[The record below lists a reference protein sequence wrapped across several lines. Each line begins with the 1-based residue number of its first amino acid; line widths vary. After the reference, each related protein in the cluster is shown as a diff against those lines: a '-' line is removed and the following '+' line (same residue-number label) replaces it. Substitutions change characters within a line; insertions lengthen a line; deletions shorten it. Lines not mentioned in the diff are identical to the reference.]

1 MSHSTAWEVRG
12 EGQQGKGLKAMVL
25 LPVPSHFLP
34 HKKLAPRG
42 AHIQRFDSK
51 Q

>member
-1 MSHSTAWEVRG
+1 MNHSTAWEVTG
-12 EGQQGKGLKAMVL
+12 EGQQGKGLKAMAL

-34 HKKLAPRG
+34 HKRLASRG
-42 AHIQRFDSK
+42 AHVQRFEPK